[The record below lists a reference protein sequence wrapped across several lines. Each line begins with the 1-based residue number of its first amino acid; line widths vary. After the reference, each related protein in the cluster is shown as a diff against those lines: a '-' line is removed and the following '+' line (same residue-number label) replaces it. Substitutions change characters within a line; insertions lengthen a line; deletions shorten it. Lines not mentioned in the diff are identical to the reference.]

1 MNMIANAPSFQQEE
15 MGLSRVEY
23 AYRKIKNNI
32 TTNIYPSGFQ
42 MLEPELAE
50 KLGVSRTPVREAL
63 IRLEADKLIQLIPR
77 RGMRVNSLAA
87 SDVQEVM
94 KLIDAL
100 LQCVVYQIC
109 SEVELLNFSQI
120 DIALDEF
127 SELLE
132 HADIEPWVL
141 LEEKF
146 VMAVATETGNRRL
159 KSLLLSMLEQVR
171 RVKIIVYGHE
181 HDRHSQLES
190 IKRFTDALKSRQLDE
205 AQSALSKYVDDFVE
219 LAGSVQQKQRLNGF

>member
-109 SEVELLNFSQI
+109 SEAEPLNFSHI
-120 DIALDEF
+120 DIALAEF

-146 VMAVATETGNRRL
+146 VMAVATEIGNRRL

-171 RVKIIVYGHE
+171 RVKIIVYGYE
-181 HDRHSQLES
+181 HGRRSQLES
-190 IKRFTDALKSRQLDE
+190 IKRFTDALKSRQLDD

-219 LAGSVQQKQRLNGF
+219 LAGSVQQKQRLSGF